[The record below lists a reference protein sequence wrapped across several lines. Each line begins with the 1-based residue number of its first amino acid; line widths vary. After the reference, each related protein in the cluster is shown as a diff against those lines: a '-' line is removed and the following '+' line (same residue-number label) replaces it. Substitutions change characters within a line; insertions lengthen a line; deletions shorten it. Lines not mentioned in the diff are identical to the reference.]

1 MTRSP
6 NITNW
11 PSGHGRERVAAI
23 IKAAK
28 SAPLPCP
35 RTYLRE
41 QRTRMVAEV
50 KAARGI
56 ERSYAHAVSGHAAAA
71 SRSGVTSSR
80 RDLFSG
86 SFVHIGSRTALPP
99 PRWRRGRDSWIGQL
113 QRLKGIDQA
122 GAEIVI
128 ALAGR

>member
-50 KAARGI
+50 KAALGI

-71 SRSGVTSSR
+71 PTNVMNSRLHPCKQRDGSARLR
-80 RDLFSG
+80 REM
-86 SFVHIGSRTALPP
+86 
-99 PRWRRGRDSWIGQL
+99 
-113 QRLKGIDQA
+113 QA
-122 GAEIVI
+122 ETFAH
-128 ALAGR
+128 L